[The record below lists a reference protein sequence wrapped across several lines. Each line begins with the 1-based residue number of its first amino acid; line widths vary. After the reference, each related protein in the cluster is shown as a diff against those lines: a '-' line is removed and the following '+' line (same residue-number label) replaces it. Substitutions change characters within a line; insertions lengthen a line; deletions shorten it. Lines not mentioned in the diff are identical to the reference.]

1 MCSYEKFRDAGVSP
15 VVGVMLMLVVTII
28 IAAVVSGFSGSLM
41 GGTSKA
47 APTLAMDIKIA
58 NTGTWVGSGFTA
70 TVVGTSEAIATK
82 NLKIVTLWK
91 VKDSSG
97 QVIVGG
103 NTSYG
108 QPLMAAYT
116 CTTASNN
123 PPFGFGPGVG
133 SPQSL
138 TQPYNISQQFGNY
151 SLIQGTGL
159 AAMPAGV
166 DTADVNAI
174 DGMSGASAGTG
185 YGVTSDT
192 RYAYTGAA
200 GDPATMVLG
209 GGWEKLREGDVVT
222 VNVIYVPTGKVI
234 LSKDI
239 SVTV

>member
-1 MCSYEKFRDAGVSP
+1 MMCSYEKSRDDGVSP

-41 GGTSKA
+41 GGTSQK

-70 TVVGTSEAIATK
+70 TVVGTSEAIATR

-97 QVIVGG
+97 NVIIGG

-116 CTTASNN
+116 CTTAPYN
-123 PPFGFGPGVG
+123 PPFGYGPGVG

-138 TQPYNISQQFGNY
+138 TQPYQLSQQFGNF

-159 AAMPAGV
+159 AAVPAGV
-166 DTADVNAI
+166 DTTDENAI
-174 DGMSGASAGTG
+174 DGMSGANAGDG
-185 YGVTSDT
+185 YGVTTPYS
-192 RYAYTGAA
+192 YTGSVA
-200 GDPATMVLG
+200 DPATMVLG